1 MDEEKQSLLMHT
13 ERLLVPSIA
22 EGKAEDEEDND
33 TGSFNKDTE
42 TKADTLN
49 RTADNVTGK

>member
-1 MDEEKQSLLMHT
+1 MHT